1 MEENR
6 NISEH
11 QEEQVPKFRGLYRNV
26 NISVRSLDYIIAA
39 CIAVILVVVALELRN
54 PGFLKSRATRIT
66 ITAIQATIIRS
77 NVFTETFTC
86 LYKPRNSL

>member
-39 CIAVILVVVALELRN
+39 CIAVILVVVAL
-54 PGFLKSRATRIT
+54 
-66 ITAIQATIIRS
+66 
-77 NVFTETFTC
+77 
-86 LYKPRNSL
+86 